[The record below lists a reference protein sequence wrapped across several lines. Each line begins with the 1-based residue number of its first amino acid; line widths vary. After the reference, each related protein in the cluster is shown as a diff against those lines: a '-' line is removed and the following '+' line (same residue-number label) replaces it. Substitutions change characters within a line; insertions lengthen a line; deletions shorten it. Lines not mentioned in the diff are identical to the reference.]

1 MNYILNQLLYNLDI
15 SEPYV
20 LSCAMLRRNPGLQIN
35 NCPLINTS
43 GDITRHG
50 RQLNF
55 IVEELGLWQ
64 ELLLEANLPECLV
77 DVIHEFLYSGS
88 FGRFHGVYTR
98 LTYKMA
104 KRRLRLSRKLVF
116 RRVVNNC
123 CWICIGKILLQILS
137 TPVVERPT
145 KYNLDEL
152 EPASAVSTALWIAD
166 MLERL

>member
-15 SEPYV
+15 SESYV
-20 LSCAMLRRNPGLQIN
+20 ISCGMLNQGVQWN
-35 NCPLINTS
+35 GCPLINTS
-43 GDITRHG
+43 GDCVRKG

-55 IVEELGLWQ
+55 IVEELGLRQ
-64 ELLLEANLPECLV
+64 ELLLKTNLPECLV
-77 DVIHEFLYSGS
+77 DVIHEFLYFGS
-88 FGRFHGVYTR
+88 FGRFHRVYNR

-152 EPASAVSTALWIAD
+152 EPASAISTALWIAD